1 MPRNYAPKKKLY
13 TEVSIA
19 SAIKEVNEGASI
31 RKACK
36 KYHMS
41 RTLLNSRLKEEEG
54 TFQRKKQ
61 VCIVIILKKWM

>member
-1 MPRNYAPKKKLY
+1 MHQKKSFT

-41 RTLLNSRLKEEEG
+41 RTLLNSRLKEEG

-61 VCIVIILKKWM
+61 ICIVIILKKWM